1 MKNFLLP
8 ALFVIVLGACSP
20 HPGAGI
26 WKAEGENTLGIKGMT
41 VAYEGKAIFSSS
53 KPAPATWHCFWNGT
67 GRQTAKFDCTPSTNT
82 DAEAHF
88 TFTVREDGTAELRQQ
103 GKVVGLFVRE
113 GGNPVIR

>member
-8 ALFVIVLGACSP
+8 ALFVILLGACSP

-26 WKAEGENTLGIKGMT
+26 WKAEGESTRGIKSIT

-53 KPAPATWHCFWNGT
+53 KPVAATWHCFWNGA
-67 GRQTAKFDCTPSTNT
+67 GKQTANLDCTPSTNP
-82 DAEAHF
+82 DAEERF

-103 GKVVGLFVRE
+103 DKVIGRFVRTE
-113 GGNPVIR
+113 GNPSIR